1 MPPANGDSLVSPPP
15 RIGIVGFGEVGSS
28 FARGFLSAGVVD
40 IVAYDDPPG
49 KLQRELALK
58 RAAELGVPL
67 HFEPTPLSDRE
78 IVLSSVTQ
86 DAAIAAARRSLPSL
100 HPDAIYADV
109 NSLSPAKKCEVAQVA
124 AHADRAFVDIAIM
137 GAPARDLHRVPL
149 LAAGVPAAALVARLG
164 RRQADI
170 RIVGDTPGQAAG
182 VKILRSVLT
191 KGLEVLLVESLVA
204 ARRCGLQRQV
214 LDSFCELLDSRPARE
229 TLSFLLRSHVVH
241 AGRRALE
248 LAQSAETV
256 ADAGLDPVL
265 SRAAAARLEQLA
277 SLGLKERLGGEQPDT
292 IEGAIALLDE
302 ALGAVARRT
311 R

>member
-1 MPPANGDSLVSPPP
+1 M
-15 RIGIVGFGEVGSS
+15 GIVGFGEVGSS
-28 FARGFLSAGVVD
+28 FARGFLSAGVID

-49 KLQRELALK
+49 PLQRELALR
-58 RAAELGVPL
+58 RAAELDVPL
-67 HFEPTPLSDRE
+67 HFEPTPLNDRE

-100 HPDAIYADV
+100 RHDVIYADV
-109 NSLSPAKKCEVAQVA
+109 NSLSPTRKREVAQVA
-124 AHADRAFVDIAIM
+124 AQADRAFVDIAIM

-149 LAAGVPAAALVARLG
+149 LAAGAPAAALVARLAPW
-164 RRQADI
+164 QADI

-204 ARRCGLQRQV
+204 ARRCGLQQQV

-229 TLSFLLRSHVVH
+229 TLSFLVRSHVVH

-248 LAQSAETV
+248 LTQSAETV
-256 ADAGLDPVL
+256 ADAGLQPVL
-265 SRAAAARLEQLA
+265 SQAVAARLEQLA

-292 IEGAIALLDE
+292 IEDTIALLDS
-302 ALGAVARRT
+302 ALGVVAQPGR
-311 R
+311 